1 MSTTPGDPQHRF
13 GPLPAT
19 ECLARLR
26 SHTIGRVGWNTTEGP
41 QILPVSYVVR
51 DGLIVFRTT
60 PYGALS
66 ELRNVRQVAFEVDE
80 FGHDGAASSV
90 VVRGFSRQITGAWP
104 LLDLLRDPRVVP
116 WAAGPRTL
124 AISIEPESITGRR
137 LPAPLR

>member
-80 FGHDGAASSV
+80 FDVTTRTGWSV
-90 VVRGFSRQITGAWP
+90 LVRGWAKAATNPDQLAGLWAQQEPI
-104 LLDLLRDPRVVP
+104 P
-116 WAAGPRTL
+116 WASGARTL
-124 AISIEPESITGRR
+124 FLTISTDHVSGRVISS
-137 LPAPLR
+137 